1 MKAIITIGVS
11 ASGKSTWAKE
21 YALKNKNTIITN
33 RDDLRFS
40 LTGAASWKEYRFDKR
55 LEKTVTELQE
65 ATIRQAI
72 AQKHDIIIADTN
84 LNPVYRLK
92 LHELLKAVGYT
103 VEIKEFP
110 ITLEEA
116 WKRDAARTNGV
127 GKDVIYK
134 QYQQWLEYKGRRTYV
149 PNTSLPK
156 AILVDVDGT
165 LAKMGDRGAFEWSKV
180 GVDTIRP
187 IILQMVKAFEKT
199 HNVIVLSGRDSVCRS
214 ETIDWLLDTGLKFDL
229 LYMREQ
235 NDMRKDTIIKEEIFW
250 EHIVDRYNVEAVFD
264 DRPVV
269 VRMWHEL
276 KIPNVIAVADQ
287 NVEF

>member
-1 MKAIITIGVS
+1 MKAILTIGVS
-11 ASGKSTWAKE
+11 ASGKSFWAKE
-21 YALKNKNTIITN
+21 YARTNKNTIISN
-33 RDDLRFS
+33 RDDLRFA
-40 LTGAASWKEYRFDKR
+40 LTGASSWKEYKFDKHI
-55 LEKTVTELQE
+55 ENSITELQRI
-65 ATIRQAI
+65 TIEQAFRNGC
-72 AQKHDIIIADTN
+72 DVIIADTN
-84 LNPVYRLK
+84 LNPTYRAQLETF
-92 LHELLKAVGYT
+92 LRSFGFT
-103 VEIKEFP
+103 IEIKEFP

-134 QYQQWLEYKGRRTYV
+134 QYQEWLKYIGRRTYV

-187 IILQMVKAFEKT
+187 IVRQMVSSFVHT
-199 HNVIVLSGRDSVCRS
+199 HQIIVLSGRDAVCRE
-214 ETIDWLLDTGLKFDL
+214 ETGNWLWQNQIVYDRLF
-229 LYMREQ
+229 MRKEG
-235 NDMRKDTIIKEEIFW
+235 DMRKDTVIKEEIFW
-250 EHIVDRYNVEAVFD
+250 EHIAENYNVEAVFD

-287 NVEF
+287 NKEF

>member
-11 ASGKSTWAKE
+11 ASGKTTWAKE
-21 YALKNKNTIITN
+21 YAIKNKNTIITN

-40 LTGAASWKEYRFDKR
+40 LTGAASWKEYKFSKKIED
-55 LEKTVTELQE
+55 TITELQQTVIME
-65 ATIRQAI
+65 SAI
-72 AQKHDIIIADTN
+72 HRLDIIVADTN
-84 LNPVYRLK
+84 LNPFYRDRLIEA
-92 LHELLKAVGYT
+92 LNNIGYD

-110 ITLEEA
+110 IALEEA
-116 WKRDAARTNGV
+116 WKRDSLRCNGV

-149 PNTSLPK
+149 PDTSLSK

-180 GVDTIRP
+180 GVDTVRP
-187 IILQMVKAFEKT
+187 IVRQMISAFDDTHIL
-199 HNVIVLSGRDSVCRS
+199 IVLSGRDEICRK
-214 ETIDWLLDTGLKFDL
+214 ETMKWLHDNKIAPDY
-229 LYMREQ
+229 LYMRKEG
-235 NDMRKDTIIKEEIFW
+235 DMRKDTIIKEEIFW
-250 EHIVDRYNVEAVFD
+250 EHIANAYNVEAVFD

-287 NVEF
+287 NKEF

>member
-40 LTGAASWKEYRFDKR
+40 LTGAASWKEYKFDKKI
-55 LEKTVTELQE
+55 EKTITELQQ
-65 ATIRQAI
+65 AVIRQALFN
-72 AQKHDIIIADTN
+72 KSDIIIADTN
-84 LNPVYRLK
+84 LNPLYRSQ
-92 LHELLKAVGYT
+92 LHDLLSTLGFE

-110 ITLEEA
+110 IALEEA

-165 LAKMGDRGAFEWSKV
+165 LAKMGDRGAFEWKKV

-199 HNVIVLSGRDSVCRS
+199 HKVIVLSGRDSVCRS

-235 NDMRKDTIIKEEIFW
+235 NDMRKDTVIKEEIFW
-250 EHIVDRYNVEAVFD
+250 EHIADNYNVEAVFD

-287 NVEF
+287 NGEF

>member
-21 YALKNKNTIITN
+21 YAIVNRKTIITN

-40 LTGAASWKEYRFDKR
+40 LTGATSWKNYRFDKHI
-55 LEKTVTELQE
+55 EKTITEIQQ
-65 ATIRQAI
+65 ATICQAI
-72 AQKHDIIIADTN
+72 AQKHDIIVADTN
-84 LNPVYRLK
+84 LSPFYREQLIS
-92 LHELLKAVGYT
+92 LLETVGYQ

-116 WKRDAARTNGV
+116 WKRDALRTNGV

-180 GVDTIRP
+180 GVDTVRP
-187 IILQMVKAFEKT
+187 IVQKMVSSFEET
-199 HNVIVLSGRDSVCRS
+199 HHIIVLSGRDAVCRS
-214 ETIDWLLDTGLKFDL
+214 ETAGWLYNNDICYDELF
-229 LYMREQ
+229 MRKEG
-235 NDMRKDTIIKEEIFW
+235 DMRKDTIIKEEIFW
-250 EHIVDRYNVEAVFD
+250 EHIADSYNVEAVFD

-276 KIPNVIAVADQ
+276 KISNVIAVADQ